1 MLGFALY
8 LASFYVFVSLFSD
21 GAESRA
27 RWQIFAV
34 ALVAT
39 VLLNGISNGIPT
51 LLGVAIA
58 CLVAAGVSL
67 GGLIFWIRVTR
78 LQAVKITASYIGF
91 VVAYSLVI
99 TLLFGAFGVHAA

>member
-1 MLGFALY
+1 M
-8 LASFYVFVSLFSD
+8 FSD

-27 RWQIFAV
+27 RWQIFTV

-39 VLLNGISNGIPT
+39 VLLNGISQSNPT
-51 LLGVAIA
+51 LLGLVTA
-58 CLVAAGVSL
+58 CLVAAAVSL

-91 VVAYSLVI
+91 VLAYSTVI
-99 TLLFGAFGVHAA
+99 DLIFGALGYTPHNNRSRGP